1 MASDDNII
9 DITKLLFVLKKE
21 EELIIKPF
29 HSSKIIYKIQIYYLK
44 YLFLL
49 YKKQYMRLTL

>member
-1 MASDDNII
+1 MSITVSQSKINNHSMASDDNII

-29 HSSKIIYKIQIYYLK
+29 HSSKIIYKI
-44 YLFLL
+44 
-49 YKKQYMRLTL
+49 